1 MFNNCQIAQPLIE
14 LTCKKHSLLLLTFS
28 DLNLLQNCLLFIK
41 HMSSCPIKFLISVT
55 HAPSDVILAHLHF
68 WNRFKLKP
76 LTILVHTGM
85 THFFDR
91 TINLW
96 PSVIQ
101 AIQVTCYNVNKLLYA
116 DGTVQVA
123 ENAGL
128 HQMLNIVVR
137 EMHKERNKKKCLWI
151 WRKQKQCLY

>member
-1 MFNNCQIAQPLIE
+1 MP
-14 LTCKKHSLLLLTFS
+14 
-28 DLNLLQNCLLFIK
+28 
-41 HMSSCPIKFLISVT
+41 
-55 HAPSDVILAHLHF
+55 
-68 WNRFKLKP
+68 
-76 LTILVHTGM
+76 
-85 THFFDR
+85 HFFDR

-116 DGTVQVA
+116 DGTVQMA

-137 EMHKERNKKKCLWI
+137 EMHKERNKKNVFKYEENRNNAYI
-151 WRKQKQCLY
+151 KEIYNTNKRH